1 MSMETSTPPAGGSPL
16 GRALLAFLRALGRL
30 LLILVVTAGIV
41 TAVYLGAEKLTREVN
56 RAAVQAQTRMDQ
68 LAARQAGD
76 QAQAATLRAQLRA
89 VESTLQAGEAAREGQ
104 AQELERVHT
113 QAAALQG
120 TAQANLWLETVVPYQ
135 STQIGSLI
143 LTSEV
148 GQAALDELQLQR
160 IWQTA
165 LLRVDLARRWTA
177 QANYGLAVNEARAA
191 RDLLAGVDPLTL
203 PEPRA
208 ALLRAWLERLD
219 GVISEL
225 SQSPWLAAQDLEAV
239 WNLMSAGWD
248 AMQPEAAE
256 RGATATPWPTV
267 TPDLGQY
274 SATPWPTVTP
284 DPAQF
289 SATVTL
295 IPTWTATAVITPT
308 PIP

>member
-1 MSMETSTPPAGGSPL
+1 MSMDTSTPPAGGSPL
-16 GRALLAFLRALGRL
+16 GKALLAFLRALGRL
-30 LLILVVTAGIV
+30 LLILVVTAAVV

-56 RAAVQAQTRMDQ
+56 QSSVMAQTRLDQ
-68 LAARQAGD
+68 MATRQAGD
-76 QAQAATLRAQLRA
+76 QAQAATLRAQLQA
-89 VESTLQAGEAAREGQ
+89 VEATLASAEAAREEQ
-104 AQELERVHT
+104 AQELGRAYT
-113 QAAALQG
+113 QVAAVQG
-120 TAQANLWLETVVPYQ
+120 TAEANAWLETLVPYQ

-143 LTSEV
+143 MTSQV
-148 GQAALDELQLQR
+148 GQAVLDELQVQR

-177 QANYGLAVNEARAA
+177 QANYGLAQSEARAA
-191 RDLLAGVDPLTL
+191 RDLLAGVDPILL

-219 GVISEL
+219 GVIRAL
-225 SQSPWLAAQDLEAV
+225 PQDPWLASQDLEAV

-248 AMQPEAAE
+248 VPQPETAD

-267 TPDLGQY
+267 TPDPGQI
-274 SATPWPTVTP
+274 SPTPWPTVTP

-295 IPTWTATAVITPT
+295 IPTWTATGVITPT

>member
-1 MSMETSTPPAGGSPL
+1 MNLEPSTSASGGSPL

-41 TAVYLGAEKLTREVN
+41 TAIYLGVERLTREVN
-56 RAAVQAQTRMDQ
+56 RAAVTAETRIDQ
-68 LAARQAGD
+68 LATRQAGD
-76 QAQAATLRAQLRA
+76 QAQAATLRAQLRV
-89 VESTLQAGEAAREGQ
+89 VEATLQAGAAAREEQ

-120 TAQANLWLETVVPYQ
+120 TAQANVWLETLVPYQ

-143 LTSEV
+143 LTSQA

-165 LLRVDLARRWTA
+165 LLRVDLARRWMV
-177 QANYGLAVNEARAA
+177 QANYGLAQNEARAA
-191 RDLLAGVDPLTL
+191 RDLLIRVDSAAL

-219 GVISEL
+219 GVL
-225 SQSPWLAAQDLEAV
+225 RALPQDPWLAAQDLEAV
-239 WNLMSAGWD
+239 WNLMFAGWD
-248 AMQPEAAE
+248 AVQPEAPG

-267 TPDLGQY
+267 TPDPGQL
-274 SATPWPTVTP
+274 
-284 DPAQF
+284 

>member
-1 MSMETSTPPAGGSPL
+1 METSTPPAGGSPL

-30 LLILVVTAGIV
+30 LLILVVTAAVVI
-41 TAVYLGAEKLTREVN
+41 AVYLGAEKLTREVN
-56 RAAVQAQTRMDQ
+56 QSSAMAQTRMDQ
-68 LAARQAGD
+68 LSTRQAGD

-89 VESTLQAGEAAREGQ
+89 VEATLGAAEAARQEQ
-104 AQELERVHT
+104 AQELGRVHT

-120 TAQANLWLETVVPYQ
+120 TAQANVWLETVVPYQ

-143 LTSEV
+143 LTSQA

-177 QANYGLAVNEARAA
+177 QANYGLAQSEARAA

-208 ALLRAWLERLD
+208 ALLRTWLERLD
-219 GVISEL
+219 GVIRAL
-225 SQSPWLAAQDLEAV
+225 PQDPWLAAQDLEAV

-248 AMQPEAAE
+248 AMQPEAAG

-267 TPDLGQY
+267 TPDPGQI
-274 SATPWPTVTP
+274 SPTPWPTLTP

-308 PIP
+308 PVP